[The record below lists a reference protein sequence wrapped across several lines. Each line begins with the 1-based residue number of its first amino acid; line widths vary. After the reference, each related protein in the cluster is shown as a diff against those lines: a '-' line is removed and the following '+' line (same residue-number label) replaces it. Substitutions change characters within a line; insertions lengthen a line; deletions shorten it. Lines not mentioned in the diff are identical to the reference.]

1 MAKGS
6 NKAEEPVQEFYEE
19 VESAP
24 EQLEE
29 EIRLTAYYLWES
41 KGRGDGSDVEDW
53 LTAEELV
60 KD

>member
-6 NKAEEPVQEFYEE
+6 NKAEEPVQELYEE